1 MLKNRT
7 IWLNVA
13 AALMLLAA
21 GTVSAQSDKSQPAA
35 LNGLTGSYV
44 FDTLTDLP
52 APADVNV
59 PTSQPVPVVAPAP
72 AAERSYS
79 GSGAPAPGTS
89 LTPVIQD
96 QNRAEKIME
105 LIAKIHNG
113 EPLPYSHDGIVF
125 TNKEGVLPPASKG
138 YYHEYTLV
146 IGDGADSVVI
156 GDTTYPVA
164 PALSA
169 RGAERII
176 IGGGQLIYYTPDH
189 YKHFI
194 QLQIVY

>member
-1 MLKNRT
+1 MLKKRT

-13 AALMLLAA
+13 AALMLLSA
-21 GTVSAQSDKSQPAA
+21 GAVSAQSDKSQLTAIS
-35 LNGLTGSYV
+35 GLSGNYV
-44 FDTLTDLP
+44 FDTLADLP
-52 APADVNV
+52 APADVSV
-59 PTSQPVPVVAPAP
+59 PAAQPVPMQIP
-72 AAERSYS
+72 AAERSS
-79 GSGAPAPGTS
+79 SGAPAPGTS

-113 EPLPYSHDGIVF
+113 DSLPYSHDGIVF
-125 TNKEGVLPPASKG
+125 TNKEGVLPQASKG

-146 IGDGADSVVI
+146 IGDGASSVVI

-189 YKHFI
+189 YRHFI

>member
-7 IWLNVA
+7 IWLNIA
-13 AALMLLAA
+13 AAFMLLAA
-21 GTVSAQSDKSQPAA
+21 GTASAQSGKSQPAA
-35 LNGLTGSYV
+35 LNGLAGSYV

-52 APADVNV
+52 APADVSV
-59 PTSQPVPVVAPAP
+59 PMAQPVPVAAPAQ
-72 AAERSYS
+72 AAERSY
-79 GSGAPAPGTS
+79 SGAPAPGTS

-96 QNRAEKIME
+96 QNRATKIME

-125 TNKEGVLPPASKG
+125 TNKEGVLPPAAKG

-146 IGDGADSVVI
+146 IGDGANSVVI

-189 YKHFI
+189 YRHFI

>member
-1 MLKNRT
+1 MLKKRT
-7 IWLNVA
+7 IWLNAA
-13 AALMLLAA
+13 AALILLAA
-21 GTVSAQSDKSQPAA
+21 GTVSAQSDKSQSAA
-35 LNGLTGSYV
+35 ISGLAGSYV

-52 APADVNV
+52 APADVGV
-59 PTSQPVPVVAPAP
+59 PAAQPAPVQVP
-72 AAERSYS
+72 AAERSS
-79 GSGAPAPGTS
+79 AGAPAPGTS

-96 QNRAEKIME
+96 QNRADKIME

-113 EPLPYSHDGIVF
+113 DPLPYSHDGIVF
-125 TNKEGVLPPASKG
+125 TNREGVLPQAPKG

-146 IGDGADSVVI
+146 IGDGASSVVI

-189 YKHFI
+189 YSHFI